1 MVSPS
6 TLGLTERSG
15 HACRAT
21 EPIRSSFDRL
31 RTSGC
36 THALDAT
43 VAAFIVALVSAV
55 PPPVTAQQPSL
66 NEALDRLGVY
76 VRDYEDDLSMVV
88 AQEDYQ
94 QWMHGQNASSNPMRY
109 RRTLLSDFAFMR
121 PLDNGPWVGFRDTF
135 LVDSQPVRDRDS
147 RLERLLAAGSR
158 DGFEQ
163 AARIVEENARYNF
176 GSDRVRRTINS
187 PTLTVDFLHPRQRG
201 RFSFRKAGEQRIDD
215 RRVWKIDFLEH
226 GQPPIIRTPGGP
238 GQVTRGTVWVDP
250 SNGAVLRTFLR
261 VIPDAALAAQARLTV
276 NFRREA
282 KLDLLVPYEM
292 RESYAVRGGDID
304 GVATYSNFRR
314 FETSGR
320 VLEK

>member
-1 MVSPS
+1 M
-6 TLGLTERSG
+6 
-15 HACRAT
+15 
-21 EPIRSSFDRL
+21 
-31 RTSGC
+31 
-36 THALDAT
+36 
-43 VAAFIVALVSAV
+43 
-55 PPPVTAQQPSL
+55 PPPVTAQPPSL
-66 NEALDRLGVY
+66 NEVLDRLGVY